1 MVPVHVRSR
10 AEKVVVGE
18 KAGQLYRLKLAKVVK
33 KVESRPPKSSEKKVV
48 ERGKPVSEVSW
59 YSEKSRRADER
70 EEEDEFY
77 DVDTSSEEES
87 PLEKTTS
94 SDPDDDWREVRRS
107 RRSNRGVRPGRLGD
121 YVVGAKPPLDK
132 HDPKTVIAYEPNSC
146 RTCYKADNSLMVQC
160 DSCDDWHHF
169 VCVGVTQEVE
179 QNSWNCCKCVTAA
192 ANQKKSSSKLESL
205 KTKKAKK
212 VSTKAKE
219 KKSYK
224 PAARRSVDK
233 KKAKKTDE
241 VTTGVKQRSQAGEQD
256 VGAMQTSQKLE
267 VVSRSVKETTANGR
281 KDAKSVKSTSSRRSE
296 RMVLEVQLKK
306 LVFYP

>member
-1 MVPVHVRSR
+1 MAGVDQQKNWYIDSGASRHMTSDKSFFKSLRNSSGPSVVLANGKRVTAAGCGEGVVFGEDGNGNRVEVKLIDVLYVPSLASGLVSVNRLTSKGFSVNFVRNGCDIRDTSGK
-10 AEKVVVGE
+10 KVVVGE

-121 YVVGAKPPLDK
+121 YVVGA
-132 HDPKTVIAYEPNSC
+132 
-146 RTCYKADNSLMVQC
+146 
-160 DSCDDWHHF
+160 
-169 VCVGVTQEVE
+169 
-179 QNSWNCCKCVTAA
+179 
-192 ANQKKSSSKLESL
+192 
-205 KTKKAKK
+205 
-212 VSTKAKE
+212 
-219 KKSYK
+219 
-224 PAARRSVDK
+224 
-233 KKAKKTDE
+233 
-241 VTTGVKQRSQAGEQD
+241 
-256 VGAMQTSQKLE
+256 
-267 VVSRSVKETTANGR
+267 
-281 KDAKSVKSTSSRRSE
+281 
-296 RMVLEVQLKK
+296 
-306 LVFYP
+306 